1 MSVGDDRD
9 GLGAIGTT
17 IATIDPVR
25 LAWEE
30 LSDLGNAERLKA
42 RAGGRLAHVHEW
54 GWLAYDGVRWSAED
68 GQRLASLAAHQVARD
83 MRGEIAAIGPAAVPD
98 EQLEKTFG
106 AWCVPEVR
114 KTRLVEL
121 RKWAVSSGMAART
134 TAMLQQAAHLLD
146 RPRDS
151 FDKDPLTIN
160 TLSHTLRIRR
170 VPVSSADPAAPARS
184 PSRPPNSVTVPETG
198 SGSGPMREYV
208 WTVEPSAHDAGDM
221 LTRATACDYD
231 PAAECRVFRGHIET
245 VLPDPEVRRHF
256 QELLGYALA
265 GKRTEQIMLIVQGR
279 GSDGKSTAMD
289 MFLEMMGSYG
299 VSADVQTFIAG
310 PQRSAADASPDLAR
324 LAGDTRFVL
333 TAEPKRGQAL
343 DEGRVKQFTGGGKIT
358 ARMLHGD
365 PFEYTPRGLLVMEC
379 NSRVRISGD
388 DDGIWRRIEMVLFP
402 HQFKGDA
409 IDKTMKDRIR
419 PEFAGVLNWGL
430 EGLLRLLERG
440 RLDRPQAV
448 IEALDD
454 YRRSAN
460 PFGEWMAERVDTSD
474 PVALSL
480 SGALFDD
487 YKQYCTDNGVGD
499 RETMNATAFGR
510 ALGDRQILKGPKDG
524 SGKIQRRGA
533 KLRPKPVIDVWAE
546 PADA

>member
-1 MSVGDDRD
+1 MSGDLE
-9 GLGAIGTT
+9 GIPGATA
-17 IATIDPVR
+17 IATIDPVA

-30 LSDLGNAERLKA
+30 LSDLGNAERLSA

-54 GWLAYDGVRWSAED
+54 GWGAYDGVRWSFEE
-68 GQRLASLAAHQVARD
+68 GQRLASLAAHGVARD
-83 MRGEIAAIGPAAVPD
+83 MRGEIAALAAIPDADLDGRFGP
-98 EQLEKTFG
+98 
-106 AWCVPEVR
+106 WCTSEVR
-114 KTRLVEL
+114 KSRLIEL

-146 RPRDS
+146 RPRDV
-151 FDKDPLTIN
+151 FDQDPLTIN
-160 TLSHTLRIRR
+160 TRNCTLRIRKD
-170 VPVSSADPAAPARS
+170 ADGRWAVHRS
-184 PSRPPNSVTVPETG
+184 E
-198 SGSGPMREYV
+198 
-208 WTVEPSAHDAGDM
+208 HDAGDM

-231 PAAECRVFRGHIET
+231 PGAECAVFRGHVET

-256 QELLGYALA
+256 QELLGYALQA
-265 GKRTEQIMLIVQGR
+265 KRSEQIMLMVQGR

-324 LAGDTRFVL
+324 LAGDTRLVL

-365 PFEYTPRGLLVMEC
+365 PFEYQPHGLLVMEC

-402 HQFKGDA
+402 HQFKGDQ

-419 PEFAGVLNWGL
+419 PEFSGILNWGI
-430 EGLLRLLERG
+430 EGLLRWLERG
-440 RLDRPQAV
+440 RLERPAAV
-448 IEALDD
+448 TEAIED

-460 PFGEWMAERVDTSD
+460 PFGEWFAERVDTSD
-474 PVALSL
+474 PTYLESAS
-480 SGALFDD
+480 ALFDD

-499 RETMNATAFGR
+499 RETMGSTAFGR
-510 ALGDRQILKGPKDG
+510 ALGDRQILKGPRDR
-524 SGKIQRRGA
+524 SGRIRRRGA
-533 KLRPKPVIDVWAE
+533 KLRPAPKIDVWAE
-546 PADA
+546 PDGD

>member
-1 MSVGDDRD
+1 MSGGDD
-9 GLGAIGTT
+9 GALMAVEIPV
-17 IATIDPVR
+17 IDPLK

-42 RAGGRLAHVHEW
+42 RSGGRLAHVHEW
-54 GWLAYDGVRWSAED
+54 GWGAYDGVRWSFDE
-68 GQRLASLAAHQVARD
+68 GQRLASIAAHSVARD
-83 MRGEIAAIGPAAVPD
+83 MRGEIGALLSVPD
-98 EQLEKTFG
+98 ADLEKTFG
-106 AWCVPEVR
+106 AWCTVEVR
-114 KTRLVEL
+114 KTKTVEL
-121 RKWAVSSGMAART
+121 RKWAVASGMANRT

-146 RPRDS
+146 RPRES
-151 FDKDPLTIN
+151 FDTDPLTIN
-160 TLSHTLRIRR
+160 TLSHTLRIRKSR
-170 VPVSSADPAAPARS
+170 DGVWQVLDAP
-184 PSRPPNSVTVPETG
+184 
-198 SGSGPMREYV
+198 
-208 WTVEPSAHDAGDM
+208 HDAGDM

-231 PAAECRVFRGHIET
+231 PRAECPVFRGHIET

-256 QELLGYALA
+256 QELLGYSLQA
-265 GKRTEQIMLIVQGR
+265 KRTEQIMLMVQGR

-324 LAGDTRFVL
+324 LAGDTRLVL

-358 ARMLHGD
+358 ARELHGA
-365 PFEYTPRGLLVMEC
+365 PFEYQPHGLLVMEC

-419 PEFAGVLNWGL
+419 PEFAGILNWGI
-430 EGLLRLLERG
+430 EGLLRWLERG
-440 RLDRPQAV
+440 KLVRPAAV
-448 IEALDD
+448 TDAIED

-460 PFGEWMAERVDTSD
+460 PFGEWFAARVDTSD
-474 PVALSL
+474 PLVLTHAADLY
-480 SGALFDD
+480 AD
-487 YKQYCTDNGVGD
+487 YKQFCTDAGATD
-499 RETMNATAFGR
+499 RETMSSTKFGTT
-510 ALGDRQILKGPKDG
+510 LGDRQILKGPNDSKG
-524 SGKIQRRGA
+524 LVRRRGA
-533 KLRPKPVIDVWAE
+533 KLRPKEVIDVWKE
-546 PADA
+546 PDEDDVAF